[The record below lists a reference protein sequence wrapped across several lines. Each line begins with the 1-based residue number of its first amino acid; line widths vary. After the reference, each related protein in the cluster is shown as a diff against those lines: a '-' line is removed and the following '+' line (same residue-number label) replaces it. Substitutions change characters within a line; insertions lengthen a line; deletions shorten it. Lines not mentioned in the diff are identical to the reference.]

1 MNIGIKVAL
10 IAAASFVAGFGAGY
24 FTRKK
29 SETPFEIV
37 TDEEQLAFAEEDMAK
52 QKKSV
57 EDQIVEAF
65 DGERHAP
72 VENEEGE
79 VAKAINTQK
88 TEYWKKASKEY
99 DKHSPLPEGEEPVVS
114 EEGFDETFLSEA
126 EAEAESEGNVKE
138 DIPTIEE
145 STIQEFYHWNAVPD
159 GEYSAETLYWY
170 AGDDAVIDE
179 DDNRVANP
187 DGYLGFNIK
196 SMFEGKNLDQADPE
210 PIYIKNN
217 ETKMVFEIVR
227 YNSTYSVLS
236 RMGGSGVDEGNNE

>member
-10 IAAASFVAGFGAGY
+10 VAAASFIAGFGAGY
-24 FTRKK
+24 LIRKK

-37 TDEEQLAFAEEDMAK
+37 TDEEQLAFAEEDMA
-52 QKKSV
+52 QQGKSIEEQV
-57 EDQIVEAF
+57 VEAF
-65 DGERHAP
+65 DGERHSP

-99 DKHSPLPEGEEPVVS
+99 DKHSPLQEGEEPVVS
-114 EEGFDETFLSEA
+114 EEEFDSQFLSEA

-138 DIPTIEE
+138 NVPTIEE
-145 STIQEFYHWNAVPD
+145 ATIQEFYHWNAIPD
-159 GEYSAETLYWY
+159 GEYDAETLYWY

-179 DDNRVANP
+179 DDNRVTNP

-196 SMFEGKNLDQADPE
+196 SMFEGKSPDVSDPDSL
-210 PIYIKNN
+210 YIKNN
-217 ETKMVFEIVR
+217 ETKMIFEIVR
-227 YNSTYSVLS
+227 YNSTYSVMN
-236 RMGGSGVDEGNNE
+236 RMGGSGVDEDDNS